1 MILNHL
7 LCNILLISINKST
20 DMFFINEAL
29 ASEVTSSVGTQDF
42 QSFTASIVPLLIF
55 IAIFYFLLIRPQ
67 QKRQREHEKEVA
79 SLKPNDKVLTSGG
92 ILGVIK
98 KIKEKTLIIEIS
110 KDVDI
115 EVLSSSVSLAGD
127 IDKPEVKKIN
137 KKK

>member
-1 MILNHL
+1 
-7 LCNILLISINKST
+7 
-20 DMFFINEAL
+20 MFFINEAL